1 MEKKLRQ
8 LFDFQKFSENLR
20 LAEMIEETEKCYGKT
35 LSDDDLEQVNAAG
48 EFVLQK
54 GREDNSD
61 D

>member
-20 LAEMIEETEKCYGKT
+20 HAEMIEETEKCYGKA

-54 GREDNSD
+54 SREDNSD